1 MISQLFIKNFKAF
14 EDISISLEK
23 DNIIIGE
30 NDSGKSTILQALD
43 IFFNQEKIDKTFV
56 RNSNEDVII
65 GIFINNEYYSKT
77 YSPSTFKLTNTTDN
91 INDLND
97 IKYIYIPV
105 GAYNPQKLITE
116 LSIAKTLENTPND
129 LKAQLKTIAQ
139 ESINSVIESIDPDLI
154 VINGENSQPVGEEN
168 TNYEGALKFKV
179 STNGIPIEARGSGF
193 QKNLMYSLLIG
204 NTYNNVILG
213 IDEIENS
220 FSINNCSVLINTL
233 QEKMMQTIFTTHSK
247 QVLSAVNVDNIYPLL
262 NGNNKTLSELLSSLD
277 KTNNQTFLLIEGKF
291 DLPWYRKAINLLG
304 KQNDY
309 LILPA
314 GGHGSIDSLK
324 EELENRGKQCIV
336 IKDGDTNETQCIL
349 KECVELYTPYDVL
362 NNLFNLNLTSTPTTK
377 DDFFTKIA
385 VERNPK
391 SVKKIISQNVNDFLT
406 VDNDFVN
413 EVKELLEEND

>member
-1 MISQLFIKNFKAF
+1 
-14 EDISISLEK
+14 
-23 DNIIIGE
+23 
-30 NDSGKSTILQALD
+30 
-43 IFFNQEKIDKTFV
+43 
-56 RNSNEDVII
+56 
-65 GIFINNEYYSKT
+65 
-77 YSPSTFKLTNTTDN
+77 
-91 INDLND
+91 
-97 IKYIYIPV
+97 
-105 GAYNPQKLITE
+105 
-116 LSIAKTLENTPND
+116 
-129 LKAQLKTIAQ
+129 
-139 ESINSVIESIDPDLI
+139 
-154 VINGENSQPVGEEN
+154 
-168 TNYEGALKFKV
+168 
-179 STNGIPIEARGSGF
+179 
-193 QKNLMYSLLIG
+193 MYSLLIG

-377 DDFFTKIA
+377 DDFFAKIA